1 MFKLVYAKSIKK
13 DLKNIDTKTKI
24 KLKQEIEKL
33 QYFPNLSQIKR
44 LKSYPLADFRLKVG
58 NYRVL
63 FDVDN
68 EKNEIHILKISHR
81 KNLY

>member
-1 MFKLVYAKSIKK
+1 MFKLIYAKSIKK

-24 KLKQEIEKL
+24 KLKKEIEKL
-33 QYFPNLSQIKR
+33 RYFPNLSQIKR